1 MKYFKYLIGFLMLC
15 TIAVCMGEFYQI
27 HIGDY
32 AFPSYFSLS
41 YVSASERQTCAAFLC
56 DMATENNV
64 HIWCTDQQIDRNFA
78 KNNLILYCSD
88 EQTSALIEKNSGIR
102 CGKSKSIFLSDGN
115 VESRDLH
122 DLPNSVGA
130 NSYFSMLCAPEDGQR
145 FIDAVESRYRVEF
158 YSLKSPNEGFYS
170 SMAFTIQLAL
180 WLTTYAIFFGISLYD
195 VKLMQKELA
204 VRYSLGEKKSRLF
217 AQKALLDCAYFTACF
232 LIAFF
237 GASGFTESLFSFKL
251 SVLFFVGFLLLNILV
266 DSLIFRVNIQK
277 AFSGRI
283 ASKSLLSASYTL
295 KLLTCV
301 LLIVVLGVGAGQFS
315 RLVELKQEDDFL
327 RNYKDYSFID
337 TMALEQDPNL
347 TDQRSAILYFLQQK
361 YFANTLLQSNSF
373 DFGKLSDKQEHCGIV
388 CNKNSTAY
396 LQGLIPELQGKT
408 LEEKM
413 YVLVPQYPGYENDLA
428 KIVDWAQPDLSGK
441 FGYVFCHDYDIE
453 VIPYAQD
460 VRMVAF
466 SKNDDASRTAIY
478 KNPVIY
484 LSCLD
489 ESKLQVEM
497 PIGTAEHTYE
507 NGAVYTLNHGGLSP
521 ATYTQDLLFCI
532 SQEELEAFEQEYHF
546 ECALLNMYD
555 NYQCSVARAE
565 KVALMTGVLSMVF
578 LLMEA
583 CLIGTV
589 VKLEYSI
596 NAKKLAVKK
605 ILGYN
610 LFEKN
615 KKIILLTLLVIA
627 AGFIGAIVVCLGLR
641 ITTAVWF
648 LLLGGIVLSVIE
660 LLIVVYNIVRTEKSE
675 VVRILKGDSL

>member
-41 YVSASERQTCAAFLC
+41 AFLC
-56 DMATENNV
+56 DTATENNV

-88 EQTSALIEKNSGIR
+88 EQTPALIEKNSGIR

-217 AQKALLDCAYFTACF
+217 AQKALLDYAYFTACF

-251 SVLFFVGFLLLNILV
+251 SVLFFVGVLVLNILV

-327 RNYKDYSFID
+327 RKIRILRIRDRRSFISCSRSILR
-337 TMALEQDPNL
+337 TRCCSQIPL
-347 TDQRSAILYFLQQK
+347 TSA
-361 YFANTLLQSNSF
+361 S
-373 DFGKLSDKQEHCGIV
+373 
-388 CNKNSTAY
+388 
-396 LQGLIPELQGKT
+396 
-408 LEEKM
+408 
-413 YVLVPQYPGYENDLA
+413 
-428 KIVDWAQPDLSGK
+428 
-441 FGYVFCHDYDIE
+441 
-453 VIPYAQD
+453 
-460 VRMVAF
+460 
-466 SKNDDASRTAIY
+466 
-478 KNPVIY
+478 
-484 LSCLD
+484 
-489 ESKLQVEM
+489 
-497 PIGTAEHTYE
+497 
-507 NGAVYTLNHGGLSP
+507 
-521 ATYTQDLLFCI
+521 
-532 SQEELEAFEQEYHF
+532 
-546 ECALLNMYD
+546 
-555 NYQCSVARAE
+555 
-565 KVALMTGVLSMVF
+565 
-578 LLMEA
+578 
-583 CLIGTV
+583 
-589 VKLEYSI
+589 
-596 NAKKLAVKK
+596 
-605 ILGYN
+605 
-610 LFEKN
+610 
-615 KKIILLTLLVIA
+615 
-627 AGFIGAIVVCLGLR
+627 
-641 ITTAVWF
+641 
-648 LLLGGIVLSVIE
+648 
-660 LLIVVYNIVRTEKSE
+660 
-675 VVRILKGDSL
+675 